1 MVVMMERTPL
11 LPLPEGMFIE
21 QIETNKTNL
30 VVSVISTH
38 STSCC
43 PLCTR
48 PSSSVH
54 SYYRRSVRDLPC
66 GGRNIRLLLTVRK
79 FFCRNGDCKR
89 KIFTERLPNFV
100 EPWAKMTNRLC
111 EAVQAIGVS
120 TSGSL
125 GARLAARLGI
135 SSSWMTVLRRIMDL
149 PTPASGSVVALG
161 IDDFSFRRGRNFG
174 TILVNLDKH
183 QVIDL
188 LADRSSKTAGDWM
201 RSHPEIDYVSRDR
214 SKEYAQRATEGAP
227 QATEISDRFHL
238 VKNLVEAIESEVS
251 RCYKQLRQAQPPL
264 PSPDLPQADEWQQ
277 APDGDVQRKHLA
289 RQADKQGQFEQF
301 KALQLGGLSP
311 KEISQRL
318 GISVRTVYRWQ
329 EREFCPAS
337 RPQRKQQTDKQE
349 RFEQVN
355 ALRLRGLSQKEIAQR
370 LGIGVRTV
378 QRWQAREACVAR
390 GPRRKR
396 RSIFDPYAPYVLFRW
411 QQGERSIELLWQEIQ
426 NQGFKGSIR
435 TVYRFVRSLR
445 QESLPLPAPS
455 VWDRVSVQTAIWLIA
470 RPYEKLKA
478 NERADL
484 EELCRASQELA
495 ALHTL
500 VQSFG
505 QMVRKREGHRLQDWM
520 KQVETSSFREVQR
533 FARGLERD
541 KEEVLAGLTLIY
553 SNGQVE
559 GQINKLKLI
568 KRQGYGRAGFPL
580 LRQRVL
586 HAL

>member
-1 MVVMMERTPL
+1 MMERTPL

-149 PTPASGSVVALG
+149 PTPAAGSVVALG

-214 SKEYAQRATEGAP
+214 SKEYAQGATEGAP

-238 VKNLVEAIESEVS
+238 VKNLVEAI
-251 RCYKQLRQAQPPL
+251 
-264 PSPDLPQADEWQQ
+264 
-277 APDGDVQRKHLA
+277 
-289 RQADKQGQFEQF
+289 
-301 KALQLGGLSP
+301 SP